1 MSSMDKAHG
10 ADAFVNEARSPVE
23 QGTFDGIHTAVSA
36 YDKRDM
42 HRMGKKQE
50 FRRNFK
56 IISTVGFTT
65 CVMGTWEILLTSN
78 TQGLLAGGLPGL
90 FWSLVWC
97 YTGQTFV
104 VLSLAE
110 MASMAPTAGG
120 QYHWVSEFA
129 PARFQR
135 SLSYLSGWLSTIS
148 WQSIV
153 TIDCFLVGGIVQA
166 LIVLNNENFVAERW
180 QVTLL
185 TMASVVVLSL
195 FNIFAAKHL
204 PLAEGIFALLHVFA
218 FVPVI
223 AVLWVL
229 CPTKQTAS
237 AVFTEFTDNGAGW
250 PNIGASVLVGQV
262 SSMFV
267 VLGSDSVAH
276 MSEEVLDAGV
286 IVPKSMIWAFFL
298 NIPFTF
304 LLLITYLFCIGN
316 VEEALTST
324 TGYPFVYVFQNAIG
338 SVSGTTG
345 LVIVVEILLLMITA
359 SVIASASRQTFAF
372 ARDRGMPASSWL
384 GKVHPRLKIPVNSII
399 FTIVFT
405 VLLSLIN
412 IGSTTAFNALLSLAV
427 SALMATYV
435 LSIGCVTLRRFRGE
449 PLPSAR
455 WSLGKYGLPVNVTA
469 LIYACWCFFWSFWP
483 NAYEVTEV
491 NFNWASV
498 LFVGFMIICCAA
510 YWLGARKK
518 YEGPVAKVVDV
529 DSLHSETEMK

>member
-1 MSSMDKAHG
+1 MSLSERKSYG
-10 ADAFVNEARSPVE
+10 ADAAIDEHSSSPVE
-23 QGTFDGIHTAVSA
+23 DGTFDGIRTAVSA

-50 FRRNFK
+50 FRRNFRL
-56 IISTVGFTT
+56 ISTIGFT
-65 CVMGTWEILLTSN
+65 SAN
-78 TQGLLAGGLPGL
+78 SQGLVAGGPPAL

-129 PARFQR
+129 PPRFQR

-166 LIVLNNENFVAERW
+166 MIVINNDTFVPERW

-185 TMASVVVLSL
+185 TMASVIILSL

-204 PLAEGIFALLHVFA
+204 PLFEGIFALLYVFA
-218 FVPVI
+218 FVPII

-229 CPTKQTAS
+229 CPVKQTAS
-237 AVFTEFTDNGAGW
+237 AVFSEFTDNGAGW
-250 PNIGASVLVGQV
+250 PNMGATVLVGQL

-286 IVPKSMIWAFFL
+286 IVPKSMVWAFFL
-298 NIPFTF
+298 NMPFTF
-304 LLLITYLFCIGN
+304 IFLVTYLFCIGD
-316 VEEALTST
+316 VASALSSP

-338 SVSGTTG
+338 SASGTTG
-345 LVIVVEILLLMITA
+345 LVVIVEILLLMITA

-372 ARDRGMPASSWL
+372 ARDNGLPLASWL
-384 GKVHPRLKIPVNSII
+384 GTVHPRLKIPVNSII
-399 FTIVFT
+399 FTIIFT
-405 VLLSLIN
+405 MLLSLIN

-427 SALMATYV
+427 TALMATYV
-435 LSIGCVTLRRFRGE
+435 ISIGCVSLLRYRGE
-449 PLPSAR
+449 PLPPAR
-455 WSLGKYGLPVNVTA
+455 WSLGRWGFTVNIIA
-469 LIYACWCFFWSFWP
+469 LLYATWSFFWSFWP
-483 NAYEVTEV
+483 NAYAVTPT

-498 LFVGFMIICCAA
+498 LFVGFMLLALIA
-510 YWLGARKK
+510 YWAGARKK
-518 YEGPVAKVVDV
+518 YEGPVKKVVDV
-529 DSLHSETEMK
+529 GSVHSLEERK